1 MATITKKVSVT
12 SISDASLLK
21 STGFDNYTW
30 TEAKTAG
37 VNTFV
42 VDKATKV
49 GTLSLTGTGDTLKID
64 GYSGD
69 FSASISGS
77 KLTLTSGKQTI
88 NVTLATA
95 SKVNLS
101 FTDGTKIVDNAAK
114 TLDTQ
119 LLSKTALP
127 IIGQTAHEVAA
138 LTAAATAAAA
148 DKASAVTAA
157 KIAALTDTAGH
168 PYATLDAAITSND
181 TAAVST
187 AVSAA
192 LTGTSFHSIEELLAA
207 YNTFA
212 NPTFSVT
219 PGAAAAEGT
228 SATYTVKLSSSQAT
242 ATTVSFAV
250 NLTGGATAADVDA
263 TSVTTTGATL
273 LANNVLSFPAGVTTA
288 TLSIPVLKDTT
299 SPETNEGL
307 TLALTAVAGSKGV
320 STTAGSGNVLFVDV
334 PTPATNPV
342 AVNAKATYLGTVTS
356 DVFTVATPTSNY
368 VATITGFAAGDKIVG
383 PAGIV
388 ATIDQSSFSD
398 GQVGIQ
404 FAGASGYAALITLTG
419 LTTAQDAAIHQVS
432 DLNLSTVFGAG
443 TLA

>member
-1 MATITKKVSVT
+1 MATTTKKVSIT
-12 SISDASLLK
+12 STSDASLLK

-30 TEAKTAG
+30 TEARTAG

-42 VDKATKV
+42 VDKATKA

-69 FSASISGS
+69 FAASISGS

-101 FTDGTKIVDNAAK
+101 FTDGTKVVDNAAK
-114 TLDTQ
+114 TLGTQ
-119 LLSKTALP
+119 LLSKTAWP
-127 IIGQTAHEVAA
+127 IVGQTAHEVEA

-148 DKASAVTAA
+148 DKASAVA
-157 KIAALTDTAGH
+157 
-168 PYATLDAAITSND
+168 AAITSND
-181 TAAVST
+181 TTVISQAIST
-187 AVSAA
+187 A
-192 LTGTSFHSIEELLAA
+192 LTGTTFTSIADLLAA

-228 SATYTVKLSSSQAT
+228 SATYTVKLSAAQST

-250 NLTGGATAADVDA
+250 NLTGGATAADVNA
-263 TSVTTTGATL
+263 TGVTTTGATL
-273 LANNVLSFPAGVTTA
+273 LANNVLNFPAGVTTA
-288 TLSIPVLKDTT
+288 TLSIPVSLDTIT
-299 SPETNEGL
+299 GEPGEGI

-334 PTPATNPV
+334 PTPATNAI
-342 AVNAKATYLGTVTS
+342 AVNAAGSYAGTLSADTFNVTAGS
-356 DVFTVATPTSNY
+356 YN
-368 VATITGFAAGDKIVG
+368 ATITSFAAGDKIVS
-383 PAGIV
+383 PAGVV
-388 ATIDQSSFSD
+388 ATLVQSDFGD
-398 GQVGIQ
+398 GSIGL
-404 FAGASGYAALITLTG
+404 SYAANNQVAVITLTG
-419 LTTAQDAAIHQVS
+419 LTPAQDAQMHS
-432 DLNLSTVFGAG
+432 PEDLNILFSAG
-443 TLA
+443 TFA

>member
-1 MATITKKVSVT
+1 MATTTKKVSIT
-12 SISDASLLK
+12 STSDASLLK

-30 TEAKTAG
+30 TEARTAG

-42 VDKATKV
+42 VDKATKA

-69 FSASISGS
+69 FAASISGS

-101 FTDGTKIVDNAAK
+101 FIDGTKVVDNAAK
-114 TLDTQ
+114 TLGTQ
-119 LLSKTALP
+119 LLSKTAWP
-127 IIGQTAHEVAA
+127 IVGQTAHEVEA

-148 DKASAVTAA
+148 DKASAVA
-157 KIAALTDTAGH
+157 
-168 PYATLDAAITSND
+168 AAITSND
-181 TAAVST
+181 TTVISQAIST
-187 AVSAA
+187 A
-192 LTGTSFHSIEELLAA
+192 LTGTTFTSIADLLAA

-228 SATYTVKLSSSQAT
+228 SATYTVKLSSPQAT

-288 TLSIPVLKDTT
+288 TLSIPVLKDIT

-342 AVNAKATYLGTVTS
+342 AVNATATYLGTVTS

-404 FAGASGYAALITLTG
+404 FAGASGNMALITLTG
-419 LTTAQDAAIHQVS
+419 LTAAQDAAIHQVS